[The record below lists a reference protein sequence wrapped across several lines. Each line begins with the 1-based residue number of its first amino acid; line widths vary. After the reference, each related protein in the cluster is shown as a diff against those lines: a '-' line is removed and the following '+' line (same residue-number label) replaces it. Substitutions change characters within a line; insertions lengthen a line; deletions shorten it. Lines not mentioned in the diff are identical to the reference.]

1 MISGKTIWSL
11 WNSLLQ
17 EFLQEQYKPRQ
28 YKGYFLYL
36 VKCSIIKEAQTTV
49 ADTLGSLIFRDNFH
63 KSETGELGPAKK
75 SPWNLKAKV
84 ITVHFLSKCFSAT
97 LCFSDLY
104 YWKEKNWRAFSR
116 LYHTVKSLKA
126 FYFHLAQIPLW
137 LLPAHPPSNSKSR
150 LCVKNKKHSVHMH
163 IIFKK
168 KKNLSWCLPLNFV
181 LFFPPGK
188 PVYTVSP
195 FFTFSEGP

>member
-1 MISGKTIWSL
+1 MLREIGQEHGPLLPLYRADSLSEKKKNVTEALRNTMISGKTIWSL

-104 YWKEKNWRAFSR
+104 YWKEKTEGHFLASTTR
-116 LYHTVKSLKA
+116 LN
-126 FYFHLAQIPLW
+126 LW
-137 LLPAHPPSNSKSR
+137 KLS
-150 LCVKNKKHSVHMH
+150 
-163 IIFKK
+163 IFI
-168 KKNLSWCLPLNFV
+168 
-181 LFFPPGK
+181 
-188 PVYTVSP
+188 
-195 FFTFSEGP
+195 